1 MRLPG
6 ARVWPT
12 FARSVAGASPAAGSN
27 GVRAAVL
34 VIAGLMV
41 LVAGCKPPQ
50 TATTATPRPESGR
63 GASGAATPS
72 VARAPGQ
79 VRIQGDDALAEV
91 LSWSLPEVKIDNPAR
106 ARAQARRALARGDL
120 FETAGSAIPIL
131 LALQKREPGNAQD
144 AQLLAKAQA
153 ALLAQAWIAL
163 AGGDDLASLRFA
175 QRHGSVLRALWPE
188 HPEVMRYLQAVD
200 RAGQA
205 FDEVEAGDRAL
216 QAGLLDTPEQGALA
230 HYRKA
235 QALWP
240 ALAGVQ
246 QGIATV
252 QARLIAQALA
262 LARQGDFDAAYAMLA
277 RAQRARDDDEVIAAA
292 RASIEAARTDRIRR
306 LGDEGMMAL
315 GDADLR
321 LARERLAEILR
332 IAAPGDPVSVALRER
347 IDQVSRYGLF
357 RPGQVFSDALAD
369 GSRGPSLAVVP
380 HGDFMMGATPGDP
393 DASPDEQPR
402 HAVHFERGFAMG
414 RHEVTVGE
422 FRRFVQATGYVTRAT
437 RRGHSIVYDG
447 RSGNFVRASGVDWRS
462 AYDGRPAGDDMPV
475 LHVTARDAEAYAA
488 WLSAQTG
495 AHYRLPSEAE
505 FEYALRAG
513 GSGRWPWGD
522 GPPPPGQANL
532 AGSRD
537 VSPQGR
543 RWSNAFP
550 GYGDGWWGPAPVGR
564 FHANAFGLYDLD
576 GNVSEWVADCWHKGY
591 RRAPGNGA
599 AWVNPGCRVRMYRGG
614 AWSSAPAQV
623 RSAWRTA
630 GGVDVASAR
639 VGFRVVRQI

>member
-1 MRLPG
+1 M
-6 ARVWPT
+6 
-12 FARSVAGASPAAGSN
+12 VA
-27 GVRAAVL
+27 
-34 VIAGLMV
+34 
-41 LVAGCKPPQ
+41 
-50 TATTATPRPESGR
+50 
-63 GASGAATPS
+63 ASGCQPS
-72 VARAPGQ
+72 PSASNASQQPERRREAIADARTSRAPAQ
-79 VRIQGDDALAEV
+79 VRIEGDDALAEV
-91 LSWSLPEVKIDNPAR
+91 LSWSLPDVRIDDPAR

-120 FETAGSAIPIL
+120 FETPGSAIPL
-131 LALQKREPGNAQD
+131 LIALQKREPGNAQD
-144 AQLLAKAQA
+144 ARLLEKAQA

-188 HPEVMRYLQAVD
+188 HPEVVRYLQAVD
-200 RAGQA
+200 RAGRA
-205 FDEVEAGDRAL
+205 FEEVEAGDRAL
-216 QAGLLDTPEQGALA
+216 RAGLLDIPEQGALA

-240 ALAGVQ
+240 ALARVQ
-246 QGIATV
+246 QGLTAV
-252 QARLIAQALA
+252 QSRLIAQAQVLA
-262 LARQGDFDAAYAMLA
+262 GQGEFDAAYAMLA
-277 RAQRARDDDEVIAAA
+277 RAQRVRDDAEAIA
-292 RASIEAARTDRIRR
+292 RARAGIEAARADRIRR

-321 LARERLAEILR
+321 FARERLAEILR

-369 GSRGPSLAVVP
+369 GSRGPMLVVVP
-380 HGDFMMGATPGDP
+380 YGEFMMGATPDDP

-402 HAVHFERGFAMG
+402 HAVRFDRGFAMS
-414 RHEVTVGE
+414 RHEITVGE
-422 FRRFVQATGYVTRAT
+422 FRRFVQTTGYVTRAT

-447 RSGNFVRASGVDWRS
+447 RSGNFLRASGVDWRS
-462 AYDGRPAGDDMPV
+462 AYDGRPAADDMPV
-475 LHVTARDAEAYAA
+475 LHITARDAEAYAA
-488 WLSAQTG
+488 WLSEQTG

-513 GSGRWPWGD
+513 GGGRYPWGD
-522 GPPPPGQANL
+522 GPPAPGQANL

-564 FHANAFGLYDLD
+564 FRANAFGLYDLD

-591 RRAPGNGA
+591 RRAPSNGA

-614 AWSSAPAQV
+614 GWSSAPLQA
-623 RSAWRTA
+623 RAAWRA
-630 GGVDVASAR
+630 SGGVDITSAR
-639 VGFRVVRQI
+639 VGFRLVRQI

>member
-6 ARVWPT
+6 ARAWPT
-12 FARSVAGASPAAGSN
+12 FARSVAGASPAAWSE
-27 GVRAAVL
+27 GVRTRGL
-34 VIAGLMV
+34 VIAGLLV
-41 LVAGCKPPQ
+41 LAGCKPASVAPAPAG
-50 TATTATPRPESGR
+50 TAARAAP
-63 GASGAATPS
+63 AATP
-72 VARAPGQ
+72 AATAKAAAQ
-79 VRIQGDDALAEV
+79 VRIEGDDALADV
-91 LSWSLPEVKIDNPAR
+91 LSWSLPEVHIDNPAR
-106 ARAQARRALARGDL
+106 ARVQAQRALARGDL
-120 FETAGSAIPIL
+120 FETAQSAIPLL
-131 LALQKREPGNAQD
+131 LALRAAEPGNARD
-144 AQLLAKAQA
+144 AQLLEKAQA

-175 QRHGSVLRALWPE
+175 QRHGSVLRTLWPQQ
-188 HPEVMRYLQAVD
+188 PEVVQYLQAVD

-205 FDEVEAGDRAL
+205 FDQLQAGDRAL

-240 ALAGVQ
+240 ALARVQ

-252 QARLIAQALA
+252 QARLVAQALA

-277 RAQRARDDDEVIAAA
+277 RAQRARDDAGVIAAA
-292 RASIEAARTDRIRR
+292 RADIEAARTDRIRR

-321 LARERLAEILR
+321 FARGRLAEILR
-332 IAAPGDPVSVALRER
+332 IAAPGDPVSVALRQR
-347 IDQVSRYGLF
+347 IDQASRYGLF

-369 GSRGPSLAVVP
+369 GGRGPTLVVVP

-422 FRRFVQATGYVTRAT
+422 FRRFVEATGYVTRASK
-437 RRGHSIVYDG
+437 RGHSMAYDG
-447 RSGNFVRASGVDWRS
+447 RSGNFVRGSGIDWR
-462 AYDGRPAGDDMPV
+462 AGYDGRPAGDDMPV
-475 LHVTARDAEAYAA
+475 IHVTARDAEAYAA

-505 FEYALRAG
+505 FEYVLRAG
-513 GSGRWPWGD
+513 GNGRWPWGD
-522 GPPPPGQANL
+522 GLPPPGQANL

-550 GYGDGWWGPAPVGR
+550 GYGDGWWGPAPVANFR
-564 FHANAFGLYDLD
+564 ANAFGLYDID
-576 GNVSEWVADCWHKGY
+576 GNVSEWVADCWHRGY
-591 RRAPGNGA
+591 RRAPANGA
-599 AWVNPGCRVRMYRGG
+599 AWVNPGCRVRMHRGG
-614 AWSSAPAQV
+614 AWSSAPVQV

-639 VGFRVVRQI
+639 VGFRVVRQL